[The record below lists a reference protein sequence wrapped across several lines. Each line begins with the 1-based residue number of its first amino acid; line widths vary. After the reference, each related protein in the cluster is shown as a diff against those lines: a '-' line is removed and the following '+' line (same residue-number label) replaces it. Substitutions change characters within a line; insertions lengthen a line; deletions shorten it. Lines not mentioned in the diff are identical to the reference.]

1 MESKPADSLLVAGDE
16 RSEAPAND
24 RSWRRKLRHSQ
35 RAARRGMT
43 LLELV
48 LALALSALLLMAI
61 SMALQIHWKAIDV
74 RRSNVEEAQ
83 LATSIL
89 RRVSDDIRS
98 TLKFEP
104 PDLSGLN
111 LASAIPTDVADLVD
125 SVAGGDEGGDNSGG
139 DSGGNGG
146 SNSSGGMP
154 PTSGGMPPTSG
165 GGDNQQ
171 GPPRQGTSPPN
182 QGQDSQPPSS
192 DNSSGATSPGPPSGG
207 NTSDTGGG
215 DAGGDTSSGGAS
227 PTSSSG
233 DGSQADPDA
242 AAAAGPSMV
251 VGLYGSATELQ
262 FEISRL
268 PRVDQYQSP
277 LLSADG
283 APAEVPSDIK
293 TVVYFLSS
301 DEVAGDA
308 SDGLALGSVTQPSI
322 TGTGRG
328 LMRAESDRAVGAYGE
343 MNGSTE
349 SIYGGAAMLAA
360 EVTSLQFQYYDGV
373 EWLPEW
379 NSDEQQGLPLAI
391 EVQFTLDTTGAMAA
405 AETAVD
411 PLAASDEQKVFR
423 MVVQLPVG
431 GKFASAAATETT
443 DAEAM
448 DGSDASSDSAATGN
462 SGGTTPTGGTG
473 GTGQGAMP

>member
-1 MESKPADSLLVAGDE
+1 MASEATHRQLVACGR
-16 RSEAPAND
+16 RSKAPVD
-24 RSWRRKLRHSQ
+24 YRPCRRKLSHSH
-35 RAARRGMT
+35 RAALRGMT

-139 DSGGNGG
+139 DSAGNGG
-146 SNSSGGMP
+146 SNSSGD
-154 PTSGGMPPTSG
+154 MPPTSG
-165 GGDNQQ
+165 GGNNQQ
-171 GPPRQGTSPPN
+171 GSPMQGTSPPAPN
-182 QGQDSQPPSS
+182 QGQGSQPPASGNS
-192 DNSSGATSPGPPSGG
+192 GSLTSSGAPSGG
-207 NTSDTGGG
+207 SSSETG
-215 DAGGDTSSGGAS
+215 AGGAAGENSTGGAS
-227 PTSSSG
+227 PTSSSS
-233 DGSQADPDA
+233 DGLEADADPA
-242 AAAAGPSMV
+242 AATGPSMV

-277 LLSADG
+277 LLSEDG
-283 APAEVPSDIK
+283 APAEIPSDIK

-301 DEVAGDA
+301 DEVLGDA
-308 SDGLALGSVTQPSI
+308 AGGLAMGSVTPPSI

-328 LMRAESDRAVGAYGE
+328 LMRAESDRAVSAYGE

-349 SIYGGAAMLAA
+349 SIYGGATMLAA

-391 EVQFTLDTTGAMAA
+391 EVQFTLDTTGAIAA
-405 AETAVD
+405 AETTAD

-431 GKFASAAATETT
+431 GKFASTATT

-448 DGSDASSDSAATGN
+448 DGSDASANADSADTGA
-462 SGGTTPTGGTG
+462 SGGTATTGGTG